1 MKSHCTFEYRILH
14 VLCQG
19 MHESRE
25 STGRSRVSKKAQVV
39 FLPHTQA
46 MKTKHDQLLENVPD
60 TTDGICH
67 IFIFKGAAFSH

>member
-1 MKSHCTFEYRILH
+1 MFCVKVC
-14 VLCQG
+14 
-19 MHESRE
+19 MNHEKVRDE
-25 STGRSRVSKKAQVV
+25 VVFLKKAQVV